1 VCPFKGEIFR
11 LGKTQISLLTI
22 VGGLNSPELATGQ
35 RWMLIVVLTSSIK
48 TVIPMLKINP
58 HHGLK
63 GYAVL
68 NRIGLIKTSYMAKI
82 MAVAFLGIHI
92 PLLTLLASFVLSTTY
107 SLEATIRILSIA
119 LGATLVG
126 TALTLY
132 ILRLLLSPVVLTA
145 RALKA
150 YRDTKTLLKLPIQF
164 QDEAGILMANTT
176 KTLHQLDDLIN
187 YICNYDGV
195 TGLPNRDFFCHRVTE
210 LTTQQGSRQ
219 MLVAILVVSVDDFV
233 TISHGLGPERISF
246 FLRALGQRL
255 QDLVPNPHLLA
266 HLDAGNFAI
275 AALELQSFEAVIRQS
290 QLIAETLEHPFY
302 VSGRHVKITTSIG
315 ISMQVLEAAPAI
327 DQTLQEASLAL
338 QEAKLK
344 GRGQHQFYSPEMNQ
358 QLQERLQLEHDLH
371 GALERDEFE
380 VYYQP
385 LIDLETQQIIA
396 VEALIRWHHPTRGLV
411 SPGQFIPIIEA
422 NDLILPIGE
431 WVLRA
436 ACAQNATWQRLGLP
450 SVRMSVNLSARQ
462 FEQAN
467 LVDLVDK
474 ILLETHLSPTLLEL
488 EVTESF
494 LMADIQ
500 KSIGLLKQL
509 QSRGITI
516 ALDDFGTGY
525 SSLSYLKKLPVD
537 ILKIDQSFVKDLLTN
552 RESAL
557 VTDAILA
564 MAKGL
569 HLQVTAEGIETQ
581 EQLAYLRRQGCH
593 EGQGFYFSP
602 PIPAEAMTHTLARAR
617 MQPIAIVS

>member
-1 VCPFKGEIFR
+1 
-11 LGKTQISLLTI
+11 
-22 VGGLNSPELATGQ
+22 
-35 RWMLIVVLTSSIK
+35 
-48 TVIPMLKINP
+48 
-58 HHGLK
+58 
-63 GYAVL
+63 
-68 NRIGLIKTSYMAKI
+68 
-82 MAVAFLGIHI
+82 
-92 PLLTLLASFVLSTTY
+92 
-107 SLEATIRILSIA
+107 
-119 LGATLVG
+119 
-126 TALTLY
+126 
-132 ILRLLLSPVVLTA
+132 
-145 RALKA
+145 
-150 YRDTKTLLKLPIQF
+150 
-164 QDEAGILMANTT
+164 
-176 KTLHQLDDLIN
+176 
-187 YICNYDGV
+187 
-195 TGLPNRDFFCHRVTE
+195 
-210 LTTQQGSRQ
+210 
-219 MLVAILVVSVDDFV
+219 
-233 TISHGLGPERISF
+233 
-246 FLRALGQRL
+246 L
-255 QDLVPNPHLLA
+255 QDW
-266 HLDAGNFAI
+266 DA
-275 AALELQSFEAVIRQS
+275 L
-290 QLIAETLEHPFY
+290 
-302 VSGRHVKITTSIG
+302 
-315 ISMQVLEAAPAI
+315 
-327 DQTLQEASLAL
+327 
-338 QEAKLK
+338 
-344 GRGQHQFYSPEMNQ
+344 
-358 QLQERLQLEHDLH
+358 
-371 GALERDEFE
+371 
-380 VYYQP
+380 
-385 LIDLETQQIIA
+385 
-396 VEALIRWHHPTRGLV
+396 
-411 SPGQFIPIIEA
+411 EA

-436 ACAQNATWQRLGLP
+436 ACAQNATWQRSGLP

-467 LVDLVDK
+467 LVDLVDE